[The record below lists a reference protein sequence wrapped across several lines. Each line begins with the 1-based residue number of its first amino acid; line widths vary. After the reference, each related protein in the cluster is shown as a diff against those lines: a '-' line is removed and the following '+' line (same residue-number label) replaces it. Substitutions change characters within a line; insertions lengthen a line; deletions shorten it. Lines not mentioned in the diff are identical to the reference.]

1 MGAAWEEMSS
11 DTDMIIR
18 SFKKCGISVP
28 IDGSAD
34 SDINIA
40 GLDDYTVESGE
51 DTDGENS
58 DMEDPFANTTDESDT
73 AN

>member
-51 DTDGENS
+51 DHGWRELRHGR
-58 DMEDPFANTTDESDT
+58 PFCQHHR
-73 AN
+73 